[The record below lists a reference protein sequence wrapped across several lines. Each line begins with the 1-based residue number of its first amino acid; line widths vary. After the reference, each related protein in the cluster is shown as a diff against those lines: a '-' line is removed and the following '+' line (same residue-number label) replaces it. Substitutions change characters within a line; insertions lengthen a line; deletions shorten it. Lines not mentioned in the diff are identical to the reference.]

1 MSSKADKL
9 VEDYLK
15 RLNAELRG
23 LPRARRRELAEE
35 ISDHIAEAR
44 AGLETEDE
52 AEIRTLLD
60 RLGEPA
66 EIAAE
71 AMERL
76 GPRPSKAGWK
86 EVGALVL
93 LPIGGVILPVLGW
106 FIGIVLLWISDAWST
121 RDKLVGTLLV
131 PGGLLLPVALGVL
144 ASESSGC
151 GTVVTPQLSP
161 PAEWQHGLPARRWHW
176 NLGGRSG
183 RDARPP
189 TASDDDLPRPPHAS
203 DGSRRRLERRTR
215 PRPPRA

>member
-1 MSSKADKL
+1 MSSTADKL

-23 LPRARRRELAEE
+23 LPRARRRELVEE
-35 ISDHIAEAR
+35 ISAHIAEAR
-44 AGLETEDE
+44 VDLEIEDE
-52 AEIRTLLD
+52 ANIRTLLD

-71 AMERL
+71 ATERF
-76 GPRPSKAGWK
+76 GPRPSTAGWK

-121 RDKLVGTLLV
+121 RDKLVGTLLF

-161 PAEWQHGLPARRWHW
+161 QPNGFTDCPPSDGTGAWEVALVVMLVLVPLMTTAYLARRM
-176 NLGGRSG
+176 RRMSI
-183 RDARPP
+183 A
-189 TASDDDLPRPPHAS
+189 TA
-203 DGSRRRLERRTR
+203 
-215 PRPPRA
+215 

>member
-1 MSSKADKL
+1 MSSTADKL

-44 AGLETEDE
+44 TGLETEDE
-52 AEIRTLLD
+52 AEVRTLLD

-71 AMERL
+71 ATERF
-76 GPRPSKAGWK
+76 GPRPSMAGWK

-121 RDKLVGTLLV
+121 RDKLVGTLLF

-161 PAEWQHGLPARRWHW
+161 QPNNVSDCPPPDGTGAWEVALVVLLVLVPLVTTVYLARRM
-176 NLGGRSG
+176 RRIS
-183 RDARPP
+183 AA
-189 TASDDDLPRPPHAS
+189 TA
-203 DGSRRRLERRTR
+203 
-215 PRPPRA
+215 

>member
-1 MSSKADKL
+1 MSSTADKL

-23 LPRARRRELAEE
+23 LPRARRRELVEE
-35 ISDHIAEAR
+35 ISAHIAEAR
-44 AGLETEDE
+44 LDLETEDE
-52 AEIRTLLD
+52 PSIRTLLD

-71 AMERL
+71 ATERF
-76 GPRPSKAGWK
+76 GQRPSTAGWK

-121 RDKLVGTLLV
+121 RDKLVGTLLF

-161 PAEWQHGLPARRWHW
+161 QPNGFTDCPPRDGTGAWEVALVVMLVLVPLVTTVYLARRM
-176 NLGGRSG
+176 RRMS
-183 RDARPP
+183 AA
-189 TASDDDLPRPPHAS
+189 TA
-203 DGSRRRLERRTR
+203 
-215 PRPPRA
+215 

>member
-71 AMERL
+71 ATERF

-161 PAEWQHGLPARRWHW
+161 QPNGSTDCPPADGTGIWEVALVVMLVLLPLLTTIYLARRM
-176 NLGGRSG
+176 
-183 RDARPP
+183 
-189 TASDDDLPRPPHAS
+189 
-203 DGSRRRLERRTR
+203 RRM
-215 PRPPRA
+215 AVAAA